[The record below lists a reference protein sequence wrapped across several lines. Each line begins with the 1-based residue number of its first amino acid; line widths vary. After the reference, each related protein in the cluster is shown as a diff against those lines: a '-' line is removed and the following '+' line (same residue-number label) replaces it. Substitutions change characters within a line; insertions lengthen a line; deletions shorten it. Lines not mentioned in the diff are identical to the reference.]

1 LNVVFSGL
9 GYALSLITVIFITKN
24 YGVDFQG
31 YFSQFRS
38 GIEIF
43 TTVLL
48 LGLGTSIIPFLQGKN
63 LHLRAINSLI
73 YRFLFIWAVLVLLFY
88 ISNKTLFK
96 TELFDLVFFATV
108 YLSVVIAF
116 IRSLSLIYSRAFVFN
131 VIGLIQPSILL
142 LVLIVSSFADLIEMK
157 IFYLIATTTTLLLIL
172 AILARYPNSQRFK
185 NDLSQDSFRKIFK
198 ISTWVYFYQV
208 LILFL
213 PFIAYSS
220 LIKIGDTH
228 AAGFLSIFLLISNSI
243 SFPFNTIF
251 HNLLNHFSSFK
262 FDRKIDVLGKLLKAI
277 IIYFTVAS
285 LFLFIFSN
293 YFLEFLSPNLE
304 ISNLYLSIL
313 IIYSLFFTLNRVITS
328 YFLSFN
334 KDYLNKKVFY
344 ILAFKILFACICLLL
359 NSISLN
365 NIIFIISISE
375 FIYFVTNLCLLL
387 FENNK
392 IAHKIAHKIE
402 DVSPKRILW
411 LHNFDMSGENNV
423 TGCYVTSFY
432 NSFVK
437 LNSDFSVKLI
447 YVGKLNYKNLFHVI
461 KVVLLQK
468 KNYDLLHCQY
478 GSMLGLL
485 VSILAPHKTV
495 ISLRGSDFYSL
506 KLSRN
511 INLSEYI
518 HSKASYFLTRLS
530 FLFCKNYIVMSEKM
544 KLSSPNFYH
553 KNTAVIPDPVR
564 DSFLR
569 KKYIYNYRAKIKR
582 GVNIGFI
589 AANPNSSVKNLNLA
603 EEAYKFFSKNNK
615 GNFKIYYGLNPN
627 SINKVYDNLDILLL
641 TSQHE
646 GFPNVIKEAIYAGVP
661 FVSTDVSDLQK
672 YADLGFGIVCRSEP
686 NVLADAIY
694 KILANPKNYNKGK
707 INDFDPYPLSL
718 KLRNYYL
725 GILKMRMYK

>member
-1 LNVVFSGL
+1 LNVVFSSL

-43 TTVLL
+43 CTVLL
-48 LGLGTSIIPFLQGKN
+48 LGLGTSIIPFLQEKRFN
-63 LHLRAINSLI
+63 LRALNSLI
-73 YRFLFIWAVLVLLFY
+73 YRFLFIWAVLLLLFY

-108 YLSVVIAF
+108 YFSVVIAF
-116 IRSLSLIYSRAFVFN
+116 IRSLSLIYSKAFVFN
-131 VIGLIQPSILL
+131 VIGLIQPLILL
-142 LVLIVSSFADLIEMK
+142 LVLVATSFADFIEMK
-157 IFYLIATTTTLLLIL
+157 IFYLIATTTSLLLIL
-172 AILARYPNSQRFK
+172 AIVGSNPNSQIFK

-198 ISTWVYFYQV
+198 ISTWIYFYQV

-213 PFIAYSS
+213 PFIAYSC

-251 HNLLNHFSSFK
+251 HNLLNHFSTFN
-262 FDRKIDVLGKLLKAI
+262 FNRKIDVLGKVSKAI

-285 LFLFIFSN
+285 LFLFNFSN
-293 YFLEFLSPNLE
+293 YFLRFLSPNLE
-304 ISNLYLSIL
+304 FSNLYLSIL
-313 IIYSLFFTLNRVITS
+313 VIYSLFFTLNRVITS

-334 KDYLNKKVFY
+334 ENYLNKKVFY
-344 ILAFKILFACICLLL
+344 ILVFKILFACICLLL

-375 FIYFVTNLCLLL
+375 FIYFVFNLFLFL

-392 IAHKIAHKIE
+392 IDHKIE
-402 DVSPKRILW
+402 DRSPKRILW
-411 LHNFDMSGENNV
+411 IHNFDISGRNNV
-423 TGCYVTSFY
+423 TGCYITSFY
-432 NSFVK
+432 NSFLK
-437 LNSDFSVKLI
+437 HNPDFSMKLL
-447 YVGKLNYKNLFHVI
+447 YVGNLNYKNLFHVI

-518 HSKASYFLTRLS
+518 HSKTSYFLTRLS

-544 KLSSPNFYH
+544 KLSLPNFYH

-627 SINKVYDNLDILLL
+627 SIYKVYDNLDILLL
-641 TSQHE
+641 TSKHE
-646 GFPNVIKEAIYAGVP
+646 GFPNVIKEAIYSGVP

-686 NVLADAIY
+686 RALADAIR
-694 KILANPKNYNKGK
+694 KILANPKIYNKGK
-707 INDFDPYPLSL
+707 INDFDPELLSL
-718 KLRNYYL
+718 KLKNYYL
-725 GILKMRMYK
+725 GILKMRMNK